1 MGQGALSKPVV
12 QWWLSL
18 SSSRNARSSNGC
30 QKKAIPGEVNS
41 MAHDRHT
48 RSATP
53 RLYLPAHT
61 TARPLHTPMRLP
73 GGSHGALISLKHQEP
88 HSHVRLS
95 GRDIHVHTYCV
106 SRRSWVA
113 RQTRVATPLR
123 SGPPFV
129 SCGV

>member
-73 GGSHGALISLKHQEP
+73 G
-88 HSHVRLS
+88 
-95 GRDIHVHTYCV
+95 
-106 SRRSWVA
+106 RRSTPS
-113 RQTRVATPLR
+113 TRTKATKHVLNKR
-123 SGPPFV
+123 DRDLFRL
-129 SCGV
+129 CFT